1 MFTTPLCLEVIAGD
15 EMEDALYEMG
25 IAPSEVD
32 LYQEPTF
39 PVCLYKIDCMM
50 PDNRSTSKK
59 PLTIIVCGELT
70 YIVKFSMEHLI
81 NLVDVHR

>member
-1 MFTTPLCLEVIAGD
+1 MFKIPLCLEVIAGD
-15 EMEDALYEMG
+15 EMQHALADMG
-25 IAPSEVD
+25 IAPPDVD
-32 LYQEPTF
+32 LYSEPTF
-39 PVCLYKIDCMM
+39 PVCFWKFDCMM
-50 PDNRSTSKK
+50 PDNRSTAKK

>member
-1 MFTTPLCLEVIAGD
+1 MFHTPLCLEVIAGD
-15 EMEDALYEMG
+15 EFEEKLLEMG
-25 IAPSEVD
+25 IAPAEVD
-32 LYQEPTF
+32 LYAEPTF
-39 PVCLYKIDCMM
+39 PVCFWKFDCMM
-50 PDNRSTSKK
+50 PDNRSTPKK

>member
-1 MFTTPLCLEVIAGD
+1 MFHTPLCLEVIAAD
-15 EMEDALYEMG
+15 EMEDAFAEMG
-25 IAPSEVD
+25 IAPPESD
-32 LYQEPTF
+32 LYSEPTF

-50 PDNRSTSKK
+50 PDNRSTAKK

-70 YIVKFSMEHLI
+70 YIVKFSMQHLI

>member
-1 MFTTPLCLEVIAGD
+1 MFHTPLCLEVIAAD
-15 EMEDALYEMG
+15 EFEEKLLEMG
-25 IAPSEVD
+25 VKPAEVD

-39 PVCLYKIDCMM
+39 PVCFWKFDCMM
-50 PDNRSTSKK
+50 PDNRSTTKK

>member
-25 IAPSEVD
+25 IAPAETD
-32 LYQEPTF
+32 LYKEPTF
-39 PVCLYKIDCMM
+39 PVCFYRIDAMM
-50 PDNRSTSKK
+50 IDNRSTAKK

-70 YIVKFSMEHLI
+70 YLVKFSLEYMIE
-81 NLVDVHR
+81 LVQLHR

>member
-1 MFTTPLCLEVIAGD
+1 MFHTPLCLEVIAGD
-15 EMEDALYEMG
+15 EFEEKLLEMG
-25 IAPSEVD
+25 IAPAEVD
-32 LYQEPTF
+32 LYSEPTF
-39 PVCLYKIDCMM
+39 PVCFYKIDCMM
-50 PDNRSTSKK
+50 MDNRSTPKK

>member
-1 MFTTPLCLEVIAGD
+1 MFQTPICLEVIAAD
-15 EMEDALYEMG
+15 ELDEAYADMG
-25 IAPSEVD
+25 IKREDID
-32 LYQEPTF
+32 LYSEPTF
-39 PVCLYKIDCMM
+39 PVCFWKFDCMM
-50 PDNRSTSKK
+50 PDNRSTAKK